1 MLLDR
6 LKEEP
11 GDLVEA
17 TTETI
22 RLITRVCGKLGVRAT
37 LNLAMPDGERMA
49 FARYATEG
57 PGNSLYFAEDV
68 NAFPGAMV
76 VASERLEEDEGW
88 RAVPD
93 RYLLVVEEGG
103 ASLRPL

>member
-1 MLLDR
+1 LLLDR

-22 RLITRVCGKLGVRAT
+22 RLVTRVCGKLGAWAT
-37 LNLAMPDGERMA
+37 LNLAVTDGERMA

-68 NAFPGAMV
+68 NASPGAMV
-76 VASERLEEDEGW
+76 VASERLDEDQEW

-93 RYLLVVEEGG
+93 RHLLVVEEGG